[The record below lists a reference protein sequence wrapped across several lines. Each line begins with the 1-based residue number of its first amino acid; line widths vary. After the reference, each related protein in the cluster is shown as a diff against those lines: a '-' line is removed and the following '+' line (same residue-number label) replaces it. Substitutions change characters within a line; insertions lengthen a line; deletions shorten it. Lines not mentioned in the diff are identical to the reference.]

1 MSEPPE
7 PLPEPEDTPVDHGPQ
22 ITGVAIPAVQKH
34 DPYAAFRSRSYT
46 LFTIGNLLSVIG
58 RQMLAV
64 AVEWEIYARTHSAT
78 ALGLVGLVFAIP
90 IVGLSLPAG
99 HLADRISRKQI
110 ILVSLILTAATS
122 ALLALVS
129 WQHLA
134 IPNFA
139 MLRGFN
145 HGLAIIARAFERHQT
160 AFHFD
165 DPSVPI
171 IYLLL
176 FIRAA
181 GQTFSWAARS
191 SFFPTLV
198 PRDAFS
204 NAVTWNN
211 SVFQIGSVAGPAM
224 SGLLVARVGFPF
236 VYTLEAIS
244 AFLFFVLVLPIP
256 RSKQPRPRAEQS
268 RWQGLAA
275 GMRFVFGR
283 KVILAT
289 ITLDLFAVLLGG
301 AVALLPI
308 FADQILHCGP
318 IGLGWLRAAPAIG
331 AFVMALLVAYLPP
344 MRQAGRIL
352 LWCVAGFGMA
362 TMVFGLSTALWLS
375 LATLFVI
382 GALDSV
388 SVIIRGSIVQL
399 VTPDEM
405 RGRVSA
411 VNNIFIGTSN
421 EFGALES
428 GLTAAMFGPVISV
441 VSGGIGTILVVFA
454 AAWRWPEIRRIGALD
469 RTLK

>member
-1 MSEPPE
+1 MPNEYDESPI
-7 PLPEPEDTPVDHGPQ
+7 GQRPQ
-22 ITGVAIPAVQKH
+22 ITGAIIPPSPRH
-34 DPYAAFRSRSYT
+34 DPYAAFRSRGFRY
-46 LFTIGNLLSVIG
+46 FTSGNLLSILG

-64 AVEWEIYARTHSAT
+64 AVEWEIYRRTHSAT

-99 HLADRISRKQI
+99 HLADRISRKHI
-110 ILVSLILTAATS
+110 ILVAQIFSSITS

-134 IPNFA
+134 IPQ
-139 MLRGFN
+139 MPILRSCN
-145 HGLAIIARAFERHQT
+145 NGLAALAGVFEQHQRD
-160 AFHFD
+160 FHFD
-165 DPSVPI
+165 DASIPL

-176 FIRAA
+176 FLGAMAR
-181 GQTFSWAARS
+181 TFSWAARS

-198 PRDAFS
+198 SRDAFS

-211 SVFQIGSVAGPAM
+211 TIFQIGSVVGPAL
-224 SGLLVARVGFPF
+224 SGFVVAHRGFAIVYAIDAVTSFAFFLLA
-236 VYTLEAIS
+236 
-244 AFLFFVLVLPIP
+244 LPIP
-256 RSKQPRPRAEQS
+256 RAKQVLKRVEQS
-268 RWQGLAA
+268 TWRSLVA
-275 GMRFVFGR
+275 GARFVFSR

-301 AVALLPI
+301 ATALLPV

-318 IGLGWLRAAPAIG
+318 VGLGWMRAAPAIG
-331 AFVMALLVAYLPP
+331 AFAMALSVAHLPP
-344 MRQAGRIL
+344 MREAGKTL
-352 LWCVAGFGMA
+352 LWCVTGFGIA
-362 TMVFGLSTALWLS
+362 TVVFGLSKVLWLS
-375 LATLFVI
+375 LGMLCVA

-428 GLTAAMFGPVISV
+428 GLTAALFGPVISV
-441 VSGGIGTILVVFA
+441 VAGGIGTVLVVAA
-454 AAWRWPEIRRIGALD
+454 AAWRWPDIRKIGALD
-469 RTLK
+469 RNLR

>member
-1 MSEPPE
+1 MQPTDPCES
-7 PLPEPEDTPVDHGPQ
+7 PVGQRPQ
-22 ITGVAIPAVQKH
+22 ITGTVIPGH
-34 DPYAAFRSRSYT
+34 DPYAAFRSRGFAF
-46 LFTIGNLLSVIG
+46 FTAGNLLSILG

-99 HLADRISRKQI
+99 YLADRVSRKHI
-110 ILVSLILTAATS
+110 ILVSQIFSVITS

-134 IPNFA
+134 IPYVSI
-139 MLRGFN
+139 LRASN
-145 HGLAIIARAFERHQT
+145 RGLSSIATVFERHQST
-160 AFHFD
+160 FHFD
-165 DPSVPI
+165 DPSIPL

-176 FIRAA
+176 FVGAVAR
-181 GQTFSWAARS
+181 TFGWAARS

-211 SVFQIGSVAGPAM
+211 SVFQIGSVAGPAI
-224 SGLLVARVGFPF
+224 SGFLVAHSGFPI
-236 VYTLEAIS
+236 VYTIDAITALS
-244 AFLFFVLVLPIP
+244 FFLLVLPIP
-256 RSKQPRPRAEQS
+256 RAPQLKQRALEGTW
-268 RWQGLAA
+268 RGLVA
-275 GMRFVFGR
+275 GVRFVFSR

-301 AVALLPI
+301 ATALLPI

-318 IGLGWLRAAPAIG
+318 IGLGWMRAAPAVG
-331 AFVMALLVAYLPP
+331 AFAMALTVAYLPP
-344 MRQAGRIL
+344 MRSAGKSL
-352 LWCVAGFGMA
+352 LWCVTGFGIA
-362 TMVFGLSTALWLS
+362 TVVFGLSKVLWLS
-375 LATLFVI
+375 LSMLFFA

-428 GLTAAMFGPVISV
+428 GLTAALFGPIISV
-441 VSGGIGTILVVFA
+441 VAGGIGTILVVLG
-454 AAWRWPEIRRIGALD
+454 AAWKWPEIRKIGALD
-469 RTLK
+469 RTLH